1 MDSADS
7 RRDEEAPLVVAA
19 SAEASP
25 AAAAAAP
32 SPRGSHVRDVHILSC
47 GFLLI
52 FSAYG
57 AAQNLESTVNTTDN
71 LGTISLGILYVSFTF
86 FSLVASLV
94 VRALGPK
101 NAILLGTSGYWLFI
115 AANLK
120 PSWFTMVPASLYL
133 GFGASIIWVGQ
144 GTYLTSTARTHA
156 KDLSLHEGTVIGAF
170 NGEFWGTF
178 ASHQVVGNLVSLA
191 LLSEETDGTSSG
203 TTLLFIVF
211 LCCTTFGTILMCFL
225 RKRDS
230 REERASPEYPASFR
244 SSLVSLSKSVINPLF
259 DVRMLL
265 VIPLIAYSG
274 LQQAFVWAEF
284 TKDIVKPALG
294 ESGVAGS
301 MVVYGVFDAICS
313 LTAGRLTSGLTSI
326 TWIVSGGA
334 LLQASAFVWMLV
346 KSSFSGVFQII
357 CPLVLAAILGIGDGV
372 LNTQLNALLGLLFKS
387 DTEGA
392 FAQLKVWQSASIAVI
407 FFLSPYISLQAML
420 WIMLA
425 GVSLSFSGF
434 MYLSLNVE
442 KAFSRF
448 RF

>member
-7 RRDEEAPLVVAA
+7 RRDEEAPLVA
-19 SAEASP
+19 AEASP
-25 AAAAAAP
+25 AP
-32 SPRGSHVRDVHILSC
+32 SLRRSHARDVHILSC

-52 FSAYG
+52 FLAYG

-94 VRALGPK
+94 VRAIGPK
-101 NAILLGTSGYWLFI
+101 NAILLGTTGYWLFI

-120 PSWFTMVPASLYL
+120 PSWLTMVPASFYL
-133 GFGASIIWVGQ
+133 GFAASIIWVGQ
-144 GTYLTSTARTHA
+144 GTYLTSTARSHA
-156 KDLSLHEGTVIGAF
+156 KECSLHEGTVIGAF
-170 NGEFWGTF
+170 NGEFWGMF

-191 LLSEETDGTSSG
+191 VLREETDGSASG

-211 LCCTTFGTILMCFL
+211 LCSMTFGTILMCFL

-230 REERASPEYPASFR
+230 REESALSPEYPACFH
-244 SSLVSLSKSVINPLF
+244 SSLVSLSKSVISPLF
-259 DVRMLL
+259 DVRMVLI
-265 VIPLIAYSG
+265 IPLIAYSG

-301 MVVYGVFDAICS
+301 MVVYGAFDAICS
-313 LTAGRLTSGLTSI
+313 VAAGRLTSGLTSI

-372 LNTQLNALLGLLFKS
+372 LNTQLNALLGLLFKR

-407 FFLSPYISLQAML
+407 FFLSPYISLEAML

-425 GVSLSFSGF
+425 GVCVSFSGF
-434 MYLSLNVE
+434 LYLSLRVE
-442 KAFSRF
+442 KTFYRPSS
-448 RF
+448 

>member
-7 RRDEEAPLVVAA
+7 RRDEEAPLVAA
-19 SAEASP
+19 AEASP
-25 AAAAAAP
+25 P
-32 SPRGSHVRDVHILSC
+32 SRSSHVRDVHILSC

-52 FSAYG
+52 FLAYG

-101 NAILLGTSGYWLFI
+101 NAILLGTTGYWLFI

-120 PSWFTMVPASLYL
+120 PTWFTMVPASLYL
-133 GFGASIIWVGQ
+133 GFAASIIWVGQ

-156 KDLSLHEGTVIGAF
+156 KDCSLHEGTVIGAF
-170 NGEFWGTF
+170 NGEFWGMF

-191 LLSEETDGTSSG
+191 VLREGTDGSASG

-211 LCCTTFGTILMCFL
+211 LCSMTFGTVLMCFL

-230 REERASPEYPASFR
+230 REEIASPEYPASFH

-284 TKDIVKPALG
+284 TKEIVKPALG

-313 LTAGRLTSGLTSI
+313 LTAGHLTSGLTSI

-372 LNTQLNALLGLLFKS
+372 LNTQLNALLGLLFKR

-407 FFLSPYISLQAML
+407 FFLSPYISLEAML

-425 GVSLSFSGF
+425 GVCLSFSVF
-434 MYLSLNVE
+434 LYLALNVE
-442 KAFSRF
+442 KAFSHF